1 MLGSLGVDYAKLF
14 STALDVTAAKQ
25 KAAAEAKVLAAQT
38 KLQNAA
44 NRAGATGAPMISQ
57 STKIGLMIGIPA
69 VLLLGAALFMRS
81 RQGGRRRR

>member
-25 KAAAEAKVLAAQT
+25 KAAAEAKLIKAQT
-38 KLQNAA
+38 KLATAQNQAA
-44 NRAGATGAPMISQ
+44 PGAPMISQ
-57 STKIGLMIGIPA
+57 STKLGLMIGIPA